1 MSLLKIL
8 RVKYN
13 NISLYD
19 NNEFEVDFTALDRVA
34 DKDQVYVVN
43 NKIYTQKVITFIGI
57 NATGKTTT
65 LKLINFIL
73 EILINERSLN
83 SEGLTG
89 KIYIE
94 NNTKIT
100 VNFVYKN
107 KIYEWIAIIGKNSL
121 NKLYFEEEFIKEKSM
136 SSIKS
141 KKDIYNFSFIEK
153 SFIRSDLK
161 DVLKYLKAEDSIIKG
176 FIGEVENDVYE
187 LMPYTDANLF
197 LVPNEKIPTEFINAF
212 DSSIE
217 MFNCKHE
224 SGIQYELKFKGAD
237 NFIKVNNPFELCNV
251 ISSGTIK
258 GQNIMFRIAK
268 ALEMGGYIIID
279 ELENHFNK
287 EIVKTIID
295 IFKNP
300 KINPRGACLI
310 FSTHYAEILDSID
323 RKDNIYITRKNNL
336 YRIEVLNYSTQ
347 KIRSD
352 LKKSDVILSDI
363 INGTAPQYEN
373 LQKLKGYLCQSI

>member
-8 RVKYN
+8 RIKFDNIPLYN
-13 NISLYD
+13 N
-19 NNEFEVDFTALDRVA
+19 NGFEVDFTALDRVA
-34 DKDQVYVVN
+34 DKNQVYIIN
-43 NKIYTQKVITFIGI
+43 NKIYTQKIITFIGI

-65 LKLINFIL
+65 LKLIDFIL

-83 SEGLTG
+83 SEGLRG
-89 KIYIE
+89 KIYIQ

-100 VNFVYKN
+100 VIFIYKN
-107 KIYEWIAIIGKNSL
+107 NIYEWVAIIGKNSS
-121 NKLYFEEEFIKEKSM
+121 NKLYFKEEYIKEKNI
-136 SSIKS
+136 SSIKT
-141 KKDIYNFSFIEK
+141 KKDIYDFDSIEK
-153 SFIRSDLK
+153 SLVRSNLD
-161 DVLKYLKAEDSIIKG
+161 DILKYLKAEDSIIKG
-176 FIGEVENDVYE
+176 FLGEVENDVYE

-197 LVPNEKIPTEFINAF
+197 LVPDEKIPKEFINAF

-217 MFNCKHE
+217 TFNCKHD
-224 SGIQYELKFKGAD
+224 SGIQYELKFKGFD
-237 NFIKVNNPFELCNV
+237 NFIQVNNPFELCNV

-258 GQNIMFRIAK
+258 GQNIMFRIAQVLK
-268 ALEMGGYIIID
+268 IGGYIIID

-323 RKDNIYITRKNNL
+323 RKDNIYITRKNDSYKL
-336 YRIEVLNYSTQ
+336 EVLNYSTQ

-373 LQKLKGYLCQSI
+373 LQKLKEYLCQNI